1 MNHIGCNQVMHE
13 ILSCVNESVS
23 NPFKCSFMHVFIFSL
38 LIASPS
44 PNFVNLKLESSKQSM
59 ENVLLESKSKT
70 NCGK

>member
-13 ILSCVNESVS
+13 ILNCVNESVS
-23 NPFKCSFMHVFIFSL
+23 NPFKCSFMHVFICSL

-44 PNFVNLKLESSKQSM
+44 PNFVNLKLRSSEHSM
-59 ENVLLESKSKT
+59 ENFLLESKSKT